1 MKNNN
6 EKHDFQVA
14 HGFAN
19 AIHHIATTAK
29 DMFDEHPA
37 SDKLL
42 NNKILPTVE
51 AAYIFGVCN
60 AATQLYAALARA
72 EKESASMHLMPFQ
85 ISLEDAI
92 EKYKLAFPKEEDEDE
107 EYEQITIEDLLDL
120 IKTKKFKKKPKKGE

>member
-6 EKHDFQVA
+6 KKHDFQVT

-37 SDKLL
+37 ADKLL
-42 NNKILPTVE
+42 NNNILPTVE

-60 AATQLYAALARA
+60 AATQLYAALHRA
-72 EKESASMHLMPFQ
+72 ENEGGSMHLMPFQ

-92 EKYKLAFPKEEDEDE
+92 EKYKIAFPKEEEDEDE
-107 EYEQITIEDLLDL
+107 EYEQITIDDILDL
-120 IKTKKFKKKPKKGE
+120 INKKKKRKKE

>member
-6 EKHDFQVA
+6 EKHDFQVT

-60 AATQLYAALARA
+60 AATQLYAALHRA
-72 EKESASMHLMPFQ
+72 ENEKASMHLMPFQ

-92 EKYKLAFPKEEDEDE
+92 EKYKLAFPKEDDEDE
-107 EYEQITIEDLLDL
+107 EYEQITIDDILNL
-120 IKTKKFKKKPKKGE
+120 FNKKKKRKKGD

>member
-6 EKHDFQVA
+6 EKRNFQVT

-19 AIHHIATTAK
+19 AIYHIATTAK
-29 DMFDEHPA
+29 NMFDEHPA
-37 SDKLL
+37 ADKLL
-42 NNKILPTVE
+42 NNKVLPTVE

-60 AATQLYAALARA
+60 AATQLYAALHRA
-72 EKESASMHLMPFQ
+72 EKEGGSTHLMPFQ

-107 EYEQITIEDLLDL
+107 EYEQITIDDILDL
-120 IKTKKFKKKPKKGE
+120 INKKKKRKKE

>member
-6 EKHDFQVA
+6 KKHDFQVA

-37 SDKLL
+37 ADKLL
-42 NNKILPTVE
+42 NNNILPTVE

-60 AATQLYAALARA
+60 AATQLYAALHRA
-72 EKESASMHLMPFQ
+72 EKENSDTHLMPFQ

-92 EKYKLAFPKEEDEDE
+92 EKYKIAFPKEDDEDE

-120 IKTKKFKKKPKKGE
+120 LNKKKKRKKE